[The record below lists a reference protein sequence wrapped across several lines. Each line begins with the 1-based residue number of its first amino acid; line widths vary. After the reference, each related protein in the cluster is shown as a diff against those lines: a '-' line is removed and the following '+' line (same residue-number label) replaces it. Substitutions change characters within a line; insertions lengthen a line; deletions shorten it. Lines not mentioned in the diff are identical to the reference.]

1 MAEFKASN
9 LIRRLEDEDTLSQNA
24 WDFIDACTDD
34 WCVDEYTDDDGQTMY
49 ELRYILSGAHNGI
62 TAYIVQVNYA
72 NIFGICAL
80 IEHLA
85 LVSEL
90 LMERSGLGADLG

>member
-1 MAEFKASN
+1 MAEFKSSD
-9 LIRRLEDEDTLSQNA
+9 LIRRLEDEDMLSQNA

-34 WCVDEYTDDDGQTMY
+34 WCVDEYTDTDGQTMY

-62 TAYIVQVNYA
+62 PAEITQVNDG

-85 LVSEL
+85 LVDEL
-90 LMERSGLGADLG
+90 LMERNGLGADRG